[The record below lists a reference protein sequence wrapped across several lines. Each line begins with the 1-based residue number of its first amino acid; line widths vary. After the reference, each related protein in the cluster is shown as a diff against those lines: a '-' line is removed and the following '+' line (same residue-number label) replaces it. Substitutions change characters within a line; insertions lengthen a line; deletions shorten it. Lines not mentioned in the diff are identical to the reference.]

1 MSRPLP
7 PLTHPG
13 LSHNGRAELAAFRQS
28 LDALIPPKRESS
40 RNLLIATWN
49 IRAFAS
55 LTEKWTALQSD
66 SPKRDYRGM
75 WFILEVISRFDVIA
89 IQELKGDLKALRT
102 LMKTLGPNWSFLMT
116 DVTEGAAGNSER
128 LCFIFDATRL
138 RLSGLACEIVV
149 PEEWQEEISD
159 SALFRQFAR
168 TPYAV
173 GFDANGS
180 SFVLVTLHV
189 DYGKNK
195 EERQP
200 EIEAI
205 AEWMRRWA
213 TQSADW
219 NQNLIALGDFNIDRH
234 GDDLWVAFTQK
245 GLTVPAELD
254 AVPRTIFDDA
264 NNRLEKYY
272 DQIAWFADKDG
283 IPLLSMLPVNAG
295 GIRFAQFAYQA
306 DGLTTSQVSYRVSDH
321 LPLWVEFDL
330 PNPA

>member
-1 MSRPLP
+1 MSKPLP
-7 PLTHPG
+7 PLSHPD
-13 LSHNGRAELAAFRQS
+13 LSQDGRNELAEFRRS
-28 LDALIPPKRESS
+28 LDDLIPPKRAPS

-55 LTEKWTALQSD
+55 LTEKWTARQSD

-75 WFILEVISRFDVIA
+75 WFILETISRFDVVA
-89 IQELKGDLKALRT
+89 IQELKGDLMALRT

-128 LCFIFDATRL
+128 LCFIFDSTRL

-149 PEEWQEEISD
+149 PEEWQEEISR

-173 GFDANGS
+173 GFDANGTT
-180 SFVLVTLHV
+180 FILVTLHV

-195 EERQP
+195 QERQP

-205 AEWMRRWA
+205 AEWIRRWA
-213 TQSADW
+213 VQSADW
-219 NQNLIALGDFNIDRH
+219 NQNLIALGDFNIDRY

-245 GLTVPAELD
+245 GLTVPPQLD
-254 AVPRTIFDDA
+254 QVPRTIFDDA
-264 NNRLEKYY
+264 NERIDKYF
-272 DQIAWFADKDG
+272 DQIAWFEDRNG
-283 IPLLSMLPVNAG
+283 RPMLTMVPVNAG
-295 GIRFAQFAYQA
+295 GIRFADFAYRA
-306 DGLTTSQVSYRVSDH
+306 DGLTPSQVSYRISDH
-321 LPLWVEFDL
+321 LPLWTEFEL
-330 PNPA
+330 QEPG